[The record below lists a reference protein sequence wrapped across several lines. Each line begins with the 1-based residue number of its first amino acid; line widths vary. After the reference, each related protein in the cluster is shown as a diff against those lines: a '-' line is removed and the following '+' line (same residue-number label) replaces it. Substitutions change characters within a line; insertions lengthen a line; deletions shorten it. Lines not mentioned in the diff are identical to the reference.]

1 MIHEEIAAVFN
12 FLRPKGG
19 WILNGVDYLD
29 AIYDEGVA
37 PISKVE
43 FEKGVID
50 YKSFCLKNEATVAN
64 QKNEILEKLGITAD
78 EAALL
83 LA

>member
-12 FLRPKGG
+12 FLRPEGG

-29 AIYDEGVA
+29 AVYDQGVT

-43 FEKGVID
+43 FEKGVVD
-50 YKSFCLKNEATVAN
+50 YKSFSDKNDAKIAN
-64 QKNEILEKLGITAD
+64 QKNAILEKLGLTLD
-78 EAALL
+78 EIKILL
-83 LA
+83 G